1 MYIYQDFPASHAQK
15 PNLLRATGLAP
26 EVSTIQRQMHRA
38 GFEIWDPTGMG
49 VTWETCLCMV
59 YL

>member
-26 EVSTIQRQMHRA
+26 EVSTIQRQMHR
-38 GFEIWDPTGMG
+38 GFGIWDPTGMG
-49 VTWETCLCMV
+49 ATRETCLRMV